1 MGTRSGS
8 FDSLSWRKKHS
19 SFVVTGCQTA
29 HADRP
34 NRGVSL
40 DLAGG
45 TRLARETRMDVA
57 LFLVSRSSG
66 LFLGVGLMWMLRA
79 SLCGLM
85 TSQGDFTSTPSG
97 PPDSP

>member
-1 MGTRSGS
+1 
-8 FDSLSWRKKHS
+8 
-19 SFVVTGCQTA
+19 
-29 HADRP
+29 
-34 NRGVSL
+34 
-40 DLAGG
+40 
-45 TRLARETRMDVA
+45 MDVA

>member
-1 MGTRSGS
+1 MARKAFRVRRDRLS
-8 FDSLSWRKKHS
+8 DRRRRPYESLG
-19 SFVVTGCQTA
+19 F
-29 HADRP
+29 
-34 NRGVSL
+34 
-40 DLAGG
+40 LALEGG

-79 SLCGLM
+79 SLSGLT

-97 PPDSP
+97 PDSP